1 MSNKPKVEKYIDDEE
16 KQLIEAIEHDDYQVG
31 DSVLTSE
38 RLQELQVVA
47 RGKMNEERT
56 PISLRIPKTDLSR
69 LKTRAMQE
77 GIPYQTLI
85 NSILHKSVN

>member
-1 MSNKPKVEKYIDDEE
+1 MKNIPKVTNYIDDDE
-16 KQLIEAIEHDDYQVG
+16 KQLIEAIECDDYQVG
-31 DSVLTSE
+31 SSALTSD
-38 RLQELQVVA
+38 RLQELQAGA

-56 PISLRIPKTDLSR
+56 PISLRIPKTDLAR

>member
-1 MSNKPKVEKYIDDEE
+1 MSNTPKVIKYIDDDE
-16 KQLIEAIEHDDYQVG
+16 KQLIEAIERNDYQVG
-31 DSVLTSE
+31 NSALTSD
-38 RLQELQVVA
+38 RLQELQASA
-47 RGKMNEERT
+47 RAKMNEDRT

-69 LKTRAMQE
+69 LKTRAMKE

>member
-1 MSNKPKVEKYIDDEE
+1 MSNIPKVNKYIDDDE
-16 KQLIEAIEHDDYQVG
+16 KQLIKAIESGNYQVG
-31 DSVLTSE
+31 DSTLTSK
-38 RLQELQVVA
+38 RLDDLQAIA
-47 RGKMNEERT
+47 RGKMNEERA